1 MAEDNSRQRLGRGL
15 AALIGEMD
23 KPVSV
28 SGKGGDDGEGGGG
41 AGVDSE
47 SGSTRTGEGAGNS
60 GRIENDRI
68 VAIESIRANPNNP
81 RREFSESDLEDLSSS
96 ISEHGL
102 IQPILVRSIKDENQ
116 DETGLQW
123 EIIAGERRWRAAQRA
138 GIHQVPI
145 LVREVDDRQAL
156 ELAIIENVQRADL
169 NPVEEAMGYRQLMD
183 EHDYKQADLGKVI
196 GKSRS
201 HVANTL
207 RLLNLPQSVQAL
219 VSAGQLSSGHARAL
233 ITLEKPDALAKRI
246 IDEGLSV
253 RQTEQLAA
261 RAGEA
266 PEAGGNRPDKAEKDP
281 DTRALEKRLSDNLGL
296 RVQISHKQNGRGR
309 LVIDYKTLEQLDE
322 LESKLTS

>member
-1 MAEDNSRQRLGRGL
+1 MADDNSRQRLGRGL

-28 SGKGGDDGEGGGG
+28 SDGLGAADGPDGSGGGD
-41 AGVDSE
+41 
-47 SGSTRTGEGAGNS
+47 GAGN
-60 GRIENDRI
+60 GGNLENDKI

-96 ISEHGL
+96 ISEHGM
-102 IQPILVRSIKDENQ
+102 IQPILVRSIPADSGE
-116 DETGLQW
+116 ETGLQW
-123 EIIAGERRWRAAQRA
+123 EIIAGERRWRAAQRS
-138 GIHQVPI
+138 GVHRVPI

-183 EHDYKQADLGKVI
+183 EHDYKQAELGKVI

-246 IDEGLSV
+246 VDEGLSV
-253 RQTEQLAA
+253 RQAEQLAA
-261 RAGEA
+261 RAGETQ
-266 PEAGGNRPDKAEKDP
+266 ENIGNRPAKAEKDP
-281 DTRALEKRLSDNLGL
+281 DTRALEKRLSDALGL
-296 RVQISHKQNGRGR
+296 LVQINHKHNGRGR
-309 LVIDYKTLEQLDE
+309 VTIDYKSLEQLDE

>member
-1 MAEDNSRQRLGRGL
+1 MSDDTSKKRLGRGL

-23 KPVSV
+23 KPVS
-28 SGKGGDDGEGGGG
+28 DDSRPDGGGSQG
-41 AGVDSE
+41 DSA
-47 SGSTRTGEGAGNS
+47 S
-60 GRIENDRI
+60 RIENDRI
-68 VAIESIRANPNNP
+68 VPIETIRANPNNP
-81 RREFSESDLEDLSSS
+81 RRDFSESDLEDLSSS

-102 IQPILVRSIKDENQ
+102 IQPILVRSVPGEGVEGADIR
-116 DETGLQW
+116 W
-123 EIIAGERRWRAAQRA
+123 EIIAGERRWRAAQRS
-138 GIHQVPI
+138 GVHDVPI

-183 EHDYKQADLGKVI
+183 EHDYKQAELGKVI

-207 RLLNLPQSVQAL
+207 RLLNLPQSVQAM

-233 ITLEKPDALAKRI
+233 ITLDAPEALAKRI

-261 RAGEA
+261 GAGETQTS
-266 PEAGGNRPDKAEKDP
+266 GNQRTIPAEKDS

-296 RVQISHKQNGRGR
+296 RVRIAHKQNGRGR
-309 LVIDYKTLEQLDE
+309 VTIDYKSLEQLDE
-322 LESKLTS
+322 LESKLIN